1 MAVRHIRISS
11 LHHQAVTSARRRG
24 SRRDR
29 SRALCRF
36 VVVLHALCCFLLF
49 STVFCCSPRLPGGER
64 RARSVGGRCQTR
76 VRRCSSRS
84 NWCAPSPL
92 RNRRLLCSSRSN
104 GVARCRR
111 RRAKPRRPRANPRC
125 ALFCCVPRAENVV
138 FTDNSAV
145 KGGAV
150 HSVAA
155 EPCEDSRCAH
165 VDAAAFVNVGFVG
178 NYAKQRGGALADEVG

>member
-1 MAVRHIRISS
+1 
-11 LHHQAVTSARRRG
+11 L
-24 SRRDR
+24 
-29 SRALCRF
+29 F
-36 VVVLHALCCFLLF
+36 V
-49 STVFCCSPRLPGGER
+49 
-64 RARSVGGRCQTR
+64 
-76 VRRCSSRS
+76 
-84 NWCAPSPL
+84 PL
-92 RNRRLLCSSRSN
+92 
-104 GVARCRR
+104 
-111 RRAKPRRPRANPRC
+111 KWRC
-125 ALFCCVPRAENVV
+125 ALSSSPRETASSPREPAVCSLCCVPRAENVV